1 MSSIFISHS
10 SRDAHV
16 AGELRDRLAERGYH
30 SVFLDFDPQVGIPA
44 GRDWEKEL
52 YARLR
57 ACHALIVLCSE
68 HSMASRWCFAEITHA
83 KALGKHIFPIRIDGT
98 PVDGL
103 LTERQVIDATAGWEE
118 AYPRLWGG
126 LLSAGLDPNAP
137 MSWDPARPPYPG
149 LLAFQEEDAAV
160 FFGRD
165 TEIRRGLDLLNQ
177 LHRFGGPRLVLVL
190 GASGSG
196 KSSLA
201 RAGLLPRLRRD
212 ASAWLPLD
220 PFRPLDRPFAELA
233 RAVAAGFARAGKPR
247 EWDAIHDRLLRDGA
261 PAEEIRDRF
270 TALLEELR
278 EASDRR
284 EGTVLLSI
292 DQCEE
297 LLAHATAGEVER
309 FLPFLASLLR
319 SPGNRLLVLGTLR
332 SDFLGTWQQ
341 QPSLQ
346 GIPFESLPVGPMAQE
361 ALAQVIAGPAQVAGI
376 ELAEGLVP
384 AMAGDTGT
392 ADALPLLAF
401 TLRELWEGYGEDGR
415 LEVSEYRDA
424 LGGLEGSV
432 ARAAEAVLRAHVV
445 DTGRGTLEAGVVQLS
460 GEDEA
465 GLREAFLSMVRVGDE
480 GRFARR
486 PLAWGELPGHV
497 RDLLQRF
504 VAARLLVPRPDGG
517 EVEVAHEALFRAWDR
532 LVRWLD
538 ANREFLVWRRRLDE
552 ALAEWE
558 RRERHPAA
566 LLAGPALAEA
576 MAWLERHEGGEV
588 RLSEA
593 ELELVRASDAVAR
606 EAEAA
611 REEQRRREL
620 EQAKAL
626 ADEQARRVDAEH
638 QRAED
643 QTRAARRLKSRL
655 VLASALALLA
665 VMALMIAGWAYTRA
679 TTERNRAI
687 SLGLAQRSSTDL
699 ETDRALL
706 LAVAAVMLD
715 DNLEVRGNL
724 LNRLQRDPRLC
735 CMLHSGDVPLAL
747 TPDGKRFA
755 TLDSGR
761 VLLWDAATGD
771 SLGYPLGGREKEWIY
786 SVAFSPDGK
795 SLAVVDSAGRVR
807 LWSLAGG
814 APAPP
819 RELVPP
825 GRGTGTLAF
834 SPDGRFVAVAS
845 RDDSWVRLWSVS
857 QTGGVPL
864 APVDSMRMLD
874 SYSDGHVP
882 PSVAFSP
889 DGRLLATGSERRPVR
904 VWEVEG
910 GRMRLRREKDHA
922 GMTDLSFVDGGNLAI
937 GHRGGISLVD
947 AATGASR
954 TGLLTAVSVGSMV
967 SSADGTWLAAAGYDG
982 KVRLWNLA
990 TAPPLVGV
998 DLAALSPDRRLMA
1011 TAGGSAARIWDIE
1024 KPLPRGLPAWNPR
1037 AALPCPA
1044 PCSQTAI
1051 LAFSADGA
1059 LLAEGSRVGV
1069 QLRRVADATPVGSL
1083 LSPPP
1088 DVRGIFA
1095 LALGERTLAA
1105 AWIDGRIRLWSV
1117 SPVASLDT
1125 LKEDTIRSAPNVLV
1139 FGPDDSVL
1147 SVGKQD
1153 GTVQLWSTA
1162 TRTLQRELRR
1172 GEAGAGAPAPSSI
1185 TAMRFSR
1192 DGRRLTAADAEGN
1205 LLVWDVD
1212 RSDPVASAH
1221 HEGPIYQL
1229 AISPDGEM
1237 LALGTTGGIQLW
1249 DGTVHRPIGGVL
1261 SVGDSADVAD
1271 LSFSEDGRVL
1281 VSVST
1286 RGVPIYA
1293 GGDGMEASVRN
1304 WDVSLAAWIAR
1315 ACRIAG
1321 RPLKPEEWA
1330 DYVGPDIRP
1339 KQVCETPRVRNR

>member
-1 MSSIFISHS
+1 MGSIFISHS

-16 AGELRDRLAERGYH
+16 AGELRVRLAERGYH

-83 KALGKHIFPIRIDGT
+83 KALGKHLFPIRIDGT

-118 AYPRLWGG
+118 AYSRLWGG

-165 TEIRRGLDLLNQ
+165 AEIRRGLDLLNQ

-212 ASAWLPLD
+212 FSAWLPLD

-233 RAVAAGFARAGKPR
+233 RVVAAGFARAGKPR
-247 EWDAIHDRLLRDGA
+247 DWDAIQDRLLRDGA
-261 PAEEIRDRF
+261 SAEEMRDRF
-270 TALLEELR
+270 AALLEELR

-297 LLAHATAGEVER
+297 LLAQAAAGELER

-319 SPGNRLLVLGTLR
+319 APGNRLLVLGTLR

-376 ELAEGLVP
+376 ELGEGLVA

-401 TLRELWEGYGEDGR
+401 TLRELWEGYGADGR

-445 DTGRGTLEAGVVQLS
+445 ETGRGTLEAGVVRLS

-552 ALAEWE
+552 ALDEWE
-558 RRERHPAA
+558 RRARHPAA

-588 RLSEA
+588 RLRGA

-620 EQAKAL
+620 EQARAL

-665 VMALMIAGWAYTRA
+665 VMALTIAGWAYRRA

-687 SLGLAQRSSTDL
+687 SLALAQRSIADPQ
-699 ETDRALL
+699 TDRALL

-715 DNLEVRGNL
+715 DNLQVRGNL

-735 CMLHSGDVPLAL
+735 CTLHSGVRPLAL

-771 SLGYPLGGREKEWIY
+771 SLGNPLGGREKVWIY
-786 SVAFSPDGK
+786 AVTFSPDGK
-795 SLAVVDSAGRVR
+795 SLAVQDSTGRVR
-807 LWSLAGG
+807 LWSLTAR

-819 RELVPP
+819 REVVPP
-825 GRGTGTLAF
+825 GRGMGTLAF
-834 SPDGRFVAVAS
+834 SPDGRLVAVAS
-845 RDDSWVRLWSVS
+845 DEDSWVRLWSVS

-864 APVDSMRMLD
+864 EPVDSMRMLD
-874 SYSDGHVP
+874 SSPYGHVP

-904 VWEVEG
+904 VWEVNGGRRVWQKEGAVVTGLAFVEG
-910 GRMRLRREKDHA
+910 G
-922 GMTDLSFVDGGNLAI
+922 SLAI
-937 GHRGGISLVD
+937 GYRHGISLVD
-947 AATGASR
+947 TAAGAPHG
-954 TGLLTAVSVGSMV
+954 GLLSSDPVHTLVST
-967 SSADGTWLAAAGYDG
+967 ADGRWLAGGGDEG
-982 KVRLWNLA
+982 TVRLWNMATVTPLA
-990 TAPPLVGV
+990 GV
-998 DLAALSPDRRLMA
+998 ELAALGPDRRLMA
-1011 TAGGSAARIWDIE
+1011 TAGGSVARIWDIGN
-1024 KPLPRGLPAWNPR
+1024 PLPRGLPAWNPR
-1037 AALPCPA
+1037 AALPCPE
-1044 PCSQTAI
+1044 PCFQTAL

-1059 LLAEGSRVGV
+1059 LLAEGSGLGV
-1069 QLRRVADATPVGSL
+1069 QLRRVADAAPVGSL

-1088 DVRGIFA
+1088 DDRGIYA

-1105 AWIDGRIRLWSV
+1105 AWTDGRVRLWSV
-1117 SPVASLDT
+1117 SPVTSLDT
-1125 LKEDTIRSAPNVLV
+1125 LKEDTIRNAPNILV
-1139 FGPDDSVL
+1139 FGPDDRVL
-1147 SVGKQD
+1147 AVGKQD

-1172 GEAGAGAPAPSSI
+1172 GEAGAGAPVPSAI

-1192 DGRRLTAADAEGN
+1192 DGRRLTAADADGN
-1205 LLVWDVD
+1205 ILVWDVD
-1212 RSDPVASAH
+1212 RPDPVASAH
-1221 HEGPIYQL
+1221 HEGPIYHL

-1261 SVGDSADVAD
+1261 SAGDSADVAD

-1286 RGVPIYA
+1286 RGLPMHF
-1293 GGDGMEASVRN
+1293 GGAGMEASVHRS
-1304 WDVSLAAWIAR
+1304 DVSLAAWIAR

-1321 RPLKPEEWA
+1321 RPLKPEEWT
-1330 DYVGPDIRP
+1330 DHVGPDIRP
-1339 KQVCETPRVRNR
+1339 KRVCETPRVRNR